1 MLVNRSS
8 GVSENQRLRL
18 AGDASSRLF
27 SAGVLRSNRACA
39 NSRTGVTRSA
49 AVASTPAV
57 SRRWMREN
65 RTQRRL
71 LERGVSRKGSRT
83 IDSG

>member
-1 MLVNRSS
+1 
-8 GVSENQRLRL
+8 
-18 AGDASSRLF
+18 
-27 SAGVLRSNRACA
+27 
-39 NSRTGVTRSA
+39 VTRSA
-49 AVASTPAV
+49 AVANTPAV

-65 RTQRRL
+65 RTQRRW